1 MHRVAWNAFALA
13 AVVLFVLLTLPS
25 GFAGVISTPPPST
38 VQGSSSMASP
48 SHLSSGATP
57 PAPASPG
64 AVNISV
70 ANLTKAKALP
80 YQFWGANVVATD
92 AFGTSDANNLS
103 ATPTTFLRFPGGGLG
118 EDLNYTSGLITN
130 SDGTTQQATTTVAS
144 FISTCRTIH
153 CNAILQLPAEIDEP
167 QTAAY
172 YASYVVN
179 TLRFQPAYWEIGN
192 SPPGWTH
199 FGSPWS
205 GWTAS
210 GGATVTPL
218 GFAQLVGAYITA
230 IKAVDPKAAFVAFG
244 AAAGSYIKPWVSDLA
259 ALDGPNLTGIAIHS
273 YTFGTAPANPTW
285 AQLLANLDGTYSL
298 TTQVNAT
305 RGYIAAA
312 CPSCS
317 TLVFVTEANAAE
329 VNNYTALDSTFAGTL
344 YIASDVVQAIQ
355 LRLTN
360 LDWYCYE
367 CNFSGTWISQTHRV
381 QMQYTLFS
389 QMLDH
394 LGDETLPTTVR
405 GAPTTFFATA
415 TYGASGLVLL
425 MVNTNTTSAVSVS
438 LAHTGITPG
447 SSATRERWSN
457 GSGAPG
463 TVSVVPGSTISIP
476 ALSIELLTVGPTG
489 LAKGYAPG
497 PVDSNGEPPA
507 STVGRATLNYGSD
520 PSGDLAPSG
529 GPPLLPRW

>member
-1 MHRVAWNAFALA
+1 
-13 AVVLFVLLTLPS
+13 
-25 GFAGVISTPPPST
+25 
-38 VQGSSSMASP
+38 
-48 SHLSSGATP
+48 
-57 PAPASPG
+57 
-64 AVNISV
+64 
-70 ANLTKAKALP
+70 
-80 YQFWGANVVATD
+80 
-92 AFGTSDANNLS
+92 
-103 ATPTTFLRFPGGGLG
+103 
-118 EDLNYTSGLITN
+118 
-130 SDGTTQQATTTVAS
+130 
-144 FISTCRTIH
+144 
-153 CNAILQLPAEIDEP
+153 
-167 QTAAY
+167 
-172 YASYVVN
+172 
-179 TLRFQPAYWEIGN
+179 
-192 SPPGWTH
+192 
-199 FGSPWS
+199 
-205 GWTAS
+205 
-210 GGATVTPL
+210 
-218 GFAQLVGAYITA
+218 
-230 IKAVDPKAAFVAFG
+230 
-244 AAAGSYIKPWVSDLA
+244 
-259 ALDGPNLTGIAIHS
+259 
-273 YTFGTAPANPTW
+273 
-285 AQLLANLDGTYSL
+285 
-298 TTQVNAT
+298 
-305 RGYIAAA
+305 
-312 CPSCS
+312 
-317 TLVFVTEANAAE
+317 
-329 VNNYTALDSTFAGTL
+329 
-344 YIASDVVQAIQ
+344 VVQAIQ

-438 LAHTGITPG
+438 LAHTGIIPG

-463 TVSVVPGSTISIP
+463 TVSVVPGSTVSIP

-507 STVGRATLNYGSD
+507 STVGRATLNCGSD